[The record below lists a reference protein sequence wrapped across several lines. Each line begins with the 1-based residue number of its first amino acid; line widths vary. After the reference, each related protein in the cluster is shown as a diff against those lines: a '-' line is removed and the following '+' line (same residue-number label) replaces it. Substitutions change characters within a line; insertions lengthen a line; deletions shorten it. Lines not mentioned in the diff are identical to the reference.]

1 MKRDEVSTK
10 RLLYAKYRYEHCD
23 GDCSSC
29 PCYTDYCCYD
39 SYEAIIAEL
48 ERRESNI
55 ENNQTAS

>member
-29 PCYTDYCCYD
+29 PCHTDYRCYD

-48 ERRESNI
+48 ERRESNN
-55 ENNQTAS
+55 ENN